1 MLKIFDKANLKTVLA
16 ESMDA
21 NRYFADAHK
30 IDYFY
35 DLLYSFTQTND
46 IPAQFVMNLDEEGHE
61 SYADSI
67 KQVIVVSKELEGP
80 F

>member
-1 MLKIFDKANLKTVLA
+1 
-16 ESMDA
+16 MDA

-35 DLLYSFTQTND
+35 DLLYSFTQAND

-80 F
+80 FYYPVTRKNNQTSF